1 MAEAVLRPMSESDWK
16 MVSEIYRQGIASGNA
31 TFETEVPPKEK
42 WDKNHIKCCRI
53 VAICDNTVAGW
64 AALSP
69 VSSRAV
75 YSGVAEVSIYIA
87 DKYKGQKIGTML
99 LRKLISESEENGIWT
114 LQAVLFPENY
124 ASFRLHRNSGF
135 RVVGYRERIGK
146 MKDVWR
152 DTILME
158 RRSRKT

>member
-1 MAEAVLRPMSESDWK
+1 MSDSDWK
-16 MVSEIYRQGIASGNA
+16 MVSVIYRQGIASGNA
-31 TFETEVPPKEK
+31 TFETEVPSKEK
-42 WDKNHIKCCRI
+42 WDKNHLSCCRF
-53 VAICDNTVAGW
+53 VAFCDDTFAGW

-75 YSGVAEVSIYIA
+75 YSGVAEVSIYVA
-87 DKYKGQKIGTML
+87 DKYKGQKIGTKL
-99 LRKLISESEENGIWT
+99 LQKLISGSEDNGIWT
-114 LQAVLFPENY
+114 LQAVIFPENY

-135 RVVGYRERIGK
+135 RVVGYRERIAK

-158 RRSRKT
+158 RRSKKI